1 MPSHTTTIHL
11 QYDPP
16 LDWPFFL
23 KYLGGRAT
31 PSVEKVEQD
40 RYLRT
45 FEANGTRGLLAIS
58 QHPSA
63 DCLVVDIKLD
73 GARAGAPLR
82 EFVIGRVR
90 QMFDLDA
97 DLEEVHRTLGQDPH
111 MRALIASAPGVRI
124 PGAWCDFELLMRTI
138 AGQQVTVKA
147 ATTILGRLALR
158 LGTQL
163 ENFGEPALLFPS
175 PRAVADGDLS
185 AIGMPAKRVLALQSV
200 ARSIADG
207 SIVFPIDAKNA
218 AEIGPA
224 LLKHPG
230 IGPWTVSYFTLRA
243 MRDPDAWPGLD
254 LVLKRSV
261 ERLATAARCSPI
273 DLPSA
278 WKPYRG
284 YAAMHLWRS
293 ASQQP
298 APTTPPP
305 EKS

>member
-1 MPSHTTTIHL
+1 MPSRKTTIEL
-11 QYDPP
+11 QYRPP

-31 PSVEKVEQD
+31 LGVEKVADE

-45 FEANGTRGLLAIS
+45 FEAAGARGLLTIKQNSKAHS
-58 QHPSA
+58 
-63 DCLVVDIKLD
+63 LVVEITVD
-73 GARAGAPLR
+73 GARISAPLKDL
-82 EFVIGRVR
+82 VIRRVR

-97 DLEEVHRTLGQDPH
+97 DLEQVHRVLGRDPH
-111 MRALIASAPGVRI
+111 MASLIASAPGVRI
-124 PGAWCDFELLMRTI
+124 PGAWSDFELLMRTI

-147 ATTILGRLALR
+147 ASTILGRLAQR
-158 LGTQL
+158 LGTEL
-163 ENFGEPALLFPS
+163 KGFDEPATLFPT

-207 SIVFPIDAKNA
+207 AIVFPIGADNA
-218 AEIGPA
+218 STIGPA
-224 LLKHPG
+224 LLGHPG

-243 MRDPDAWPGLD
+243 IRDPDAWPGLD

-261 ERLATAARCSPI
+261 DRLAAATRCSPA
-273 DLPSA
+273 DLPTS

-284 YAAMHLWRS
+284 YAAMHLWRHAS
-293 ASQQP
+293 AQP
-298 APTTPPP
+298 PKTS